1 MTERVLVTGGGG
13 FVGAHVVVEL
23 ARNGY
28 KPVVLDDFSNSTPA
42 IRSRLEAV
50 AGMPI
55 PVISS
60 DIRDVAALRTAFHDY
75 PITAVI
81 HCAGLKK
88 VAESQSRPLGYYD
101 INVGGALALAQV
113 MGEAGVATLVFS
125 SAASVY
131 GASGMTSVDEDAPA
145 QPVSVHGRTMFV
157 VENFLRDLAQ
167 ANANWRIA
175 IVRGFNPSGAHSSG
189 MMGEAPRGPAAHLL
203 PQLARVTAGEAN
215 ELVVC
220 GDDWDTPD
228 GTCIRDYVHVQDM
241 ADAFVRALRHIA
253 KRHDGTLTVNV
264 GSGRGHSVLEVIAAF
279 ERTCGR
285 SIPRVI
291 GPRRPGDVARS
302 CTNPARAAAVLEW
315 RATRDLD
322 AICADAWRWQ
332 KNGGRY

>member
-1 MTERVLVTGGGG
+1 MTERILVTGGAG

-50 AGMPI
+50 AGTQI
-55 PVISS
+55 PVINS
-60 DIRDVAALRTAFHDY
+60 DIRDVAALRTTFHDY
-75 PITAVI
+75 PIAAVI
-81 HCAGLKK
+81 HCAGLTK
-88 VAESQSRPLGYYD
+88 VPESQSRPLGYYD

-125 SAASVY
+125 SAGSVY
-131 GASGMTSVDEDAPA
+131 AGSGQSMVDEDAPT
-145 QPVSVHGRTMFV
+145 QPVSVHGRTMLV

-189 MMGEAPRGPAAHLL
+189 MMGEAPRGAATHLL
-203 PQLARVTAGEAN
+203 PQLARVAAGEAN

-228 GTCIRDYVHVQDM
+228 GTCVRDYVHVQDM

-253 KRHDGTLTVNV
+253 KRHDGTLTVNI

-279 ERTCGR
+279 EKACGR
-285 SIPRVI
+285 PIPRVI
-291 GPRRPGDVARS
+291 GPRRPGDVAQS
-302 CTNPARAAAVLEW
+302 CANPARAAALLEW
-315 RATRDLD
+315 RAIRDID